1 MFDSD
6 LYKVKQKALSIGN
19 KYSVYEDGEKIL
31 QSKQKKFKLKEDF
44 QFYDTDDNPVLEVTT
59 DQILDVAA
67 SYTVT
72 DERTDEV
79 VGALKRDW
87 TFLRHRWQLI
97 DSDNNVVGTVEE
109 GNLLMAMIRR
119 FIIEFFPFKYQ
130 ITSPDGEKLGRIDG
144 KFSIRDTYDIDLS
157 DDEEKTIDRR
167 LGVAAAVLIDAIEK
181 N

>member
-6 LYKVKQKALSIGN
+6 VYKVKQKVLSLGN
-19 KYSVYEDGEKIL
+19 KYTIYEDGEKIL
-31 QSKQKKFKLKEDF
+31 ESKQKKLKLKEDF
-44 QFYDTDDNPVLEVTT
+44 RFYSDDEPVLKVTT

-87 TFLRHRWQLI
+87 TFFKHRWQLI
-97 DSDNNVVGTVEE
+97 DTENNVIGTVEE
-109 GNLLMAMIRR
+109 SNILLALLRR
-119 FIIEFFPFKYQ
+119 FVFEFFPFKYSV
-130 ITSPDGEKLGRIDG
+130 TAPDGNLLGKIDG
-144 KFSIRDTYDIDLS
+144 KFAIRDTYEVDLS
-157 DDEEKTIDRR
+157 SDKDEKLDRR
-167 LGVAAAVLIDAIEK
+167 LAVAAAVLIDAIEK